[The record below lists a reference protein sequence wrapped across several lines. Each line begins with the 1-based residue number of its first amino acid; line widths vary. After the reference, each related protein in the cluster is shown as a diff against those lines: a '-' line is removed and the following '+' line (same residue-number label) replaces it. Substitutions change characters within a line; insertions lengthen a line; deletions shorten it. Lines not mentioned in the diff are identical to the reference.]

1 MSAATGVD
9 RELVRRARAGID
21 FFARVLTGEE
31 LWPHQV
37 ALASSVARIVAACI
51 GRQAGKSRTL
61 AVLALWHAWRS
72 PGFRV
77 LVLSAGED
85 AAKDLLAEIAR
96 LAGSPLLAGS
106 VVDSTASTITL
117 SNGSTIRCVPQSEKQ
132 VRGKSIDLLI
142 LDEAAYIDEEIWRA
156 ARYTILARPGSRVF
170 MCSTP
175 RGRRD
180 RFFATH
186 YHLARPG
193 EGAVEHAAGVSVE
206 SFHWPSTV
214 SPLVDEELV
223 EFWRQ
228 TDDPRVFRRE
238 VLAEWV
244 DEAGQFFTA
253 EELDSNVAPFV
264 QIDPEAARGAYVVGG
279 VDWASRVDSNALAMI
294 GVLGRHGYQR
304 EPVFCVAHARERRGS
319 MNEWARDVARWVDP
333 HECGFEAHSLASEL
347 NGVGQ
352 APTELLGAEL
362 RERGMR
368 PWTVRGVWTTNA
380 RKANGFGQVKLLLQ
394 QGRLVLPADPTLRRQ
409 LEALEFTTSESGN
422 TSIAVPASKGHD
434 DLAMAL
440 CQAMSC
446 VRHVHAG
453 PSPDDLAGKGE
464 VLTTAAGAAIYEHP
478 RLAWHRRAFQH
489 PAGSEDGEKGW

>member
-1 MSAATGVD
+1 MAPLLD
-9 RELVRRARAGID
+9 RETLRRARAEVG
-21 FFARVLTGEE
+21 FFANALTGEP

-37 ALASSVARIVAACI
+37 RLASSVARIVAACI

-61 AVLALWHAWRS
+61 AVLALWHAFRT

-96 LAGSPLLAGS
+96 LASAPLLAGS
-106 VVDSTASTITL
+106 VVDSTGSTITL

-180 RFFATH
+180 RFFAKH
-186 YHLARPG
+186 YHLAPAG
-193 EGAVEHAAGVSVE
+193 GGVVEQAGVTVE

-214 SPLVDEELV
+214 SPLVDDDLI

-228 TDDPRVFRRE
+228 TDDPRVFQRE
-238 VLAEWV
+238 VLAEWT
-244 DEAGQFFTA
+244 DEAGQFFTS
-253 EELDSNVAPFV
+253 EELDANVAPFEML
-264 QIDPEAARGAYVVGG
+264 DLDAAAGAYVVGG
-279 VDWASRVDSNALAMI
+279 VDWASRVDSNALVLV
-294 GVLGRHGYQR
+294 GVLGVEHDHQR

-319 MNEWARDVARWVDP
+319 MNEWARDVARWSDP
-333 HECGFEAHSLASEL
+333 EAGGCEVHALASEL

-352 APTELLGAEL
+352 APTELLADEMHG
-362 RERGMR
+362 RGVSR
-368 PWTVRGVWTTNA
+368 WRVRGVWTTNA

-394 QGRLVLPADPTLRRQ
+394 QGRLVLPAEPVLRRQ
-409 LEALEFTTSESGN
+409 LEALEFTTSEAGN
-422 TSIAVPASKGHD
+422 TTIAVPAARGHD
-434 DLAMAL
+434 DVAMAL
-440 CQAMSC
+440 AQSMSC
-446 VRHVHAG
+446 IRHTAVSA
-453 PSPDDLAGKGE
+453 PSEDLVGHGE
-464 VLTTAAGAAIYEHP
+464 LLRTPAGAAIYERP
-478 RLAWHRRAFQH
+478 RLARHHRAFQS
-489 PAGSEDGEKGW
+489 PKGSEDQERGW

>member
-1 MSAATGVD
+1 MSTAGVD

-61 AVLALWHAWRS
+61 AVLALWHAWRT

-186 YHLARPG
+186 YHLAPA
-193 EGAVEHAAGVSVE
+193 GAGPIEHAGVLVE

-214 SPLVDEELV
+214 SPLVDDELV
-223 EFWRQ
+223 EFWRR

-244 DEAGQFFTA
+244 DEAGQYFSA
-253 EELDSNVAPFV
+253 DELDSNVAPFEQV
-264 QIDPEAARGAYVVGG
+264 DPLTAGGAYVVGG
-279 VDWASRVDSNALAMI
+279 VDWGGRVDANAAVMV
-294 GVLGRHGYQR
+294 GALGRGDVDLGG
-304 EPVFCVAHARERRGS
+304 PIFAVAMARERQGS
-319 MNEWARDVARWVDP
+319 MNEWARDLARWCDP
-333 HECGFEAHSLASEL
+333 SVGGFEAWALASEM

-352 APTELLGAEL
+352 APTELLRDEL
-362 RERGMR
+362 KKRDLR
-368 PWTVRGVWTTNA
+368 PWIAKPVWTTNA
-380 RKANGFGQVKLLLQ
+380 RKANGFGQMKLLLQ
-394 QGRLVLPADPTLRRQ
+394 QGRLVLPADPALRRQ
-409 LEALEFTTSESGN
+409 LEALEFATTEAGN
-422 TSIAVPASKGHD
+422 TTIAVPASKGHD
-434 DLAMAL
+434 DLAMSL
-440 CQAMSC
+440 CQSMSC
-446 VRHVHAG
+446 IRHTGVDV
-453 PSPDDLAGKGE
+453 PFDDLVGGGE
-464 VLTTAAGAAIYEHP
+464 VLVTPAGAEVYERP
-478 RLAWHRRAFQH
+478 RFARGHRAFQS
-489 PAGSEDGEKGW
+489 PAGTEDVERGW